1 MQLNRPDKKEVVKN
15 SKQKGTPKFTV
26 QKQNQLPTVM
36 ESYVN
41 QKIIYDLPKNNINR
55 IISIEDSLFFVSK
68 GSLFGPDLEKKIGT
82 TSNKIQKNIL
92 FQNLMDEY
100 ELNFYSY
107 IQNSPLDSLQRIK
120 AKEIYNFNLSKS
132 FNNYVH
138 LINP

>member
-1 MQLNRPDKKEVVKN
+1 MQLNQPDKKEVVKN

-26 QKQNQLPTVM
+26 LKQNQVPTII
-36 ESYVN
+36 ESDKN
-41 QKIIYDLPKNNINR
+41 QKIIYVIPKNTVNR
-55 IISIEDSLFFVSK
+55 IISIEDSLFFVGK
-68 GSLFGPDLEKKIGT
+68 GSLFGSDLEKKIGT

-107 IQNSPLDSLQRIK
+107 NQTRHLDSFQKIRV
-120 AKEIYNFNLSKS
+120 KEIYDYHLSKS